1 MSIRCWDSN
10 PRPSERESPSITT
23 RLGLLLNWGFSRHLF
38 SVFISLT
45 PEKYFSHFLLHLD
58 FPNFC
63 HSLSR
68 QNFLPLYLFF
78 TWPNTFSLKARHNST
93 HKYLVFLHT
102 FAFLSLTS
110 SGLTK
115 TLKNIITLSL
125 SFPLFLHLI
134 VGPLS
139 SCPYTPYLSLFSL
152 TKSLQAYLSILKHNI
167 LSLSLFLSYLI
178 ILKHTL
184 KVSLSL
190 LLDHSQTHAQ
200 RLSYSFFSLSL
211 FFSLSISYCIFLIL
225 YLFLYLSLPLS
236 LSHSLT
242 ETLTSPI
249 LSHTLFQDHENM
261 KF

>member
-184 KVSLSL
+184 KGSLTL
-190 LLDHSQTHAQ
+190 
-200 RLSYSFFSLSL
+200 FSLSL
-211 FFSLSISYCIFLIL
+211 SFFSLSISYCIFLIL